1 MKRLLLDSLRLYRFQ
16 TMLVVSLV
24 LVQALANLYLPDL
37 NAQIINNGVARGD
50 TAYITRTGGFMLLVS
65 LVVAVCSIAAVYFGS
80 RIAMRVGRDI
90 RSRLFRKVE
99 SFAQAEVNRFGTP
112 SLINRNTNDVQQ
124 VQMLVAIGLNM
135 MIMAPLMGVGGIIMA
150 LRQDVPL
157 SALLAV
163 LLPLML
169 VVSSLLVTR
178 AIPLFRSMQVKLDR
192 INQVMRETLAGI
204 RVIRAFVRTRY
215 EEERFQDANLDLLDI
230 GLRVTRLF
238 ALMMPTLFLILNMST
253 VAIMYFGAHRI
264 AGGDMP
270 IGNLT
275 AFIAYV
281 MQILISVMMAT
292 MMMAMVPRA
301 AASADRIQ
309 EVLEVEPAIVDPPAP
324 KLLPAWRPKAAEEM
338 VPVGGTSGNGRRG
351 VVEFKDVEFR
361 YPGAENAVLCDIS
374 FRASPGTT
382 TAIMGSTGSGKSTL
396 INLIPR
402 FFDVT
407 AGAIEIDGVDIR
419 DLAQADLWSMIGF
432 VPQKA
437 FLFSGTVA
445 SNLRFG
451 DETATDVE
459 LWHALELAQARDFV
473 MAMPEGLEASIAQ
486 GGANVSGG
494 QRQRLAI
501 ARALVKRPL
510 IYVLDDSFSALD
522 FQTDAR
528 LRAALKQETKHAT
541 VFIVAQRVSTILHAD
556 QIVVLDEGT
565 ICGVGRHDELIKSCD
580 CYREIVFS
588 QLSEEEVA

>member
-1 MKRLLLDSLRLYRFQ
+1 MKKLLLNHLRPYRIQAVF
-16 TMLVVSLV
+16 VVLLV

-50 TAYITRTGGFMLLVS
+50 TAYIARMGGFMLVVS
-65 LVVAVCSIAAVYFGS
+65 LVVAVCSISAVYLSS
-80 RIAMRVGRDI
+80 RIAMGVGRDI
-90 RSRLFRKVE
+90 RGALFRKVE
-99 SFAQAEVNRFGTP
+99 SFSQAEVNRFGTP

-124 VQMLVAIGLNM
+124 VQMLVAVGLTM
-135 MIMAPLMGVGGIIMA
+135 MLMAPIMGVGGVIMA

-163 LLPLML
+163 VVPLML
-169 VVSSLLVTR
+169 VVIVFLVRR
-178 AIPLFRSMQVKLDR
+178 AVPLFRTMQVRLDR

-204 RVIRAFVRTRY
+204 RVIRAFVRTRH
-215 EEERFQDANLDLLDI
+215 EEQRFEEANLALMDT
-230 GLRVTRLF
+230 GLRVTKLF
-238 ALMMPTLFLILNMST
+238 AIMMPTLFGIMNLST
-253 VAIMYFGAHRI
+253 IAIMYFGGQRVAS
-264 AGGDMP
+264 GEMP

-301 AASADRIQ
+301 AASGDRVQ
-309 EVLEVEPAIVDPPAP
+309 EVLEVEPSITDPEVPKSLPAP
-324 KLLPAWRPKAAEEM
+324 QPQKLVAL
-338 VPVGGTSGNGRRG
+338 SGNGRRG
-351 VVEFKDVEFR
+351 VVEFEDVEFR
-361 YPGAENAVLCDIS
+361 YPGAENPVLRDIS
-374 FRASPGTT
+374 FTATPGTT
-382 TAIMGSTGSGKSTL
+382 TAIVGSTGSGKSTL

-402 FFDVT
+402 FIDVT
-407 AGAIEIDGVDIR
+407 AGRVKIDGIDIR
-419 DLAQADLWSMIGF
+419 DMARADLWSFIGF

-445 SNLRFG
+445 SNLRYG
-451 DETATDVE
+451 NESATDAE
-459 LWHALELAQARDFV
+459 LWHALELAQAHEFV
-473 MAMPEGLEASIAQ
+473 TAMPQELESPIAQ

-501 ARALVKRPL
+501 ARALVKKPL

-528 LRAALKQETKHAT
+528 LRAALKGETKHAT

-556 QIVVLDEGT
+556 LILVLDEGT
-565 ICGVGRHDELIKSCD
+565 VCGMGRHAELIKTCE
-580 CYREIVFS
+580 CYREIVYS

>member
-1 MKRLLLDSLRLYRFQ
+1 MKKLLLVHLRPYRVQ
-16 TMLVVSLV
+16 TVIVVLLV

-50 TAYITRTGGFMLLVS
+50 TAYIVRMGAIMLIVS
-65 LVVAVCSIAAVYFGS
+65 LVVGVCSILAVYVSS
-80 RIAMRVGRDI
+80 RIAMGMGRDI
-90 RSRLFRKVE
+90 RGTLFRKVE
-99 SFAQAEVNRFGTP
+99 SFSQAEVNRFGTP

-124 VQMLVAIGLNM
+124 VQMLVAIGLTM
-135 MIMAPLMGVGGIIMA
+135 MLMAPIMGVGGVIMA
-150 LRQDVPL
+150 LWQDVPL

-163 LLPLML
+163 IVPLML
-169 VVSSLLVTR
+169 VVIVVLVRR
-178 AIPLFRSMQVKLDR
+178 AVPLFRTMQVRLDR

-204 RVIRAFVRTRY
+204 RVIRAFVRTRH
-215 EEERFQDANLDLLDI
+215 EEQRFEEANVDLMDT
-230 GLRVTRLF
+230 GLRVTKLF
-238 ALMMPTLFLILNMST
+238 ALMMPALLVIMNLST
-253 VAIMYFGAHRI
+253 VAIMYFGGQRV

-301 AASADRIQ
+301 AASGDRVQ
-309 EVLEVEPAIVDPPAP
+309 EVLEVEPSIVDPATP
-324 KLLPAWRPKAAEEM
+324 KTPPWREAEE
-338 VPVGGTSGNGRRG
+338 PSTLSGNGRRG

-361 YPGAENAVLCDIS
+361 YQGAEAPVLRGITFTAD
-374 FRASPGTT
+374 PGTT
-382 TAIMGSTGSGKSTL
+382 TAIVGSTGSGKSTL
-396 INLIPR
+396 ISLIPR

-407 AGAIEIDGVDIR
+407 AGGVEIDGIDIR
-419 DLAQADLWSMIGF
+419 EMARADLWSLIGF
-432 VPQKA
+432 VPQRA

-445 SNLRFG
+445 SNLRYG
-451 DETATDVE
+451 NESATDAD
-459 LWHALELAQARDFV
+459 LWHALELAQAREFV
-473 MAMPEGLEASIAQ
+473 AAMPEGLEAPISQ

-501 ARALVKRPL
+501 ARALVKKPV

-528 LRAALKQETKHAT
+528 LRAALKRETTHTT

-556 QIVVLDEGT
+556 RILVLDEGT
-565 ICGVGRHDELIKSCD
+565 ICGMGRHAELMETCD
-580 CYREIVFS
+580 CYREIVYS

>member
-16 TMLVVSLV
+16 TVLVVSLV

-163 LLPLML
+163 IIPLML
-169 VVSSLLVTR
+169 VVISILVTR

-361 YPGAENAVLCDIS
+361 YPGAENAVLRDIS